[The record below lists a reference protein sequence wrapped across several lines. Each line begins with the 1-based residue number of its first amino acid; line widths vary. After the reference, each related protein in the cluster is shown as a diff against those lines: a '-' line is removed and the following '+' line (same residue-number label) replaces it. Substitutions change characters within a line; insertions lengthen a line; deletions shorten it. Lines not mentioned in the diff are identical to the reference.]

1 MKTYI
6 LNSAVII
13 FVFLFACQPKE
24 NKAPQEGIV
33 EISTRELLPDVHF
46 NGALVGFA
54 DKQYAESARHIGL
67 AIQYMDT
74 ILLTIEDSTR
84 KQIIRNSISELIELK
99 EHVAV
104 AKVDGIQDLNY
115 FFARAGNSLAGLHM
129 NVAKTEYFKLDGIKA
144 GGELDKALRAVENAL
159 KYHHLDLTKEEQEL
173 IARLRKNA
181 DRLKIGEKI
190 PTGEME
196 ELFDQLNTSI
206 TKLSSDIEIN
216 YASYKNKRKTTIH
229 DKPS

>member
-1 MKTYI
+1 
-6 LNSAVII
+6 
-13 FVFLFACQPKE
+13 
-24 NKAPQEGIV
+24 
-33 EISTRELLPDVHF
+33 
-46 NGALVGFA
+46 
-54 DKQYAESARHIGL
+54 
-67 AIQYMDT
+67 
-74 ILLTIEDSTR
+74 IEDSTR